1 VCGISGLINYNNALP
16 ESGHLIN
23 SMLSVLTHRGPDN
36 QSFVLTPHNH
46 FGHTRLSI
54 IDLSSGDQPIYNRDK
69 TVCTVFNGEIYNY
82 LELKSEHLANYPFYT
97 ESDTEVIVA
106 LYEKYGIDF
115 VGLLNGQF
123 AIALYDTRLNKTF
136 LIRDRVGIAPLFY
149 CSSNNNDDT
158 VYFASEVKS
167 LLATGQVSAGLN
179 TDAFFDFI
187 HLWSVLAPDTLF
199 AGINQVAPGCYLEID
214 KSGIVSKRYW
224 DFDFQPSDEL
234 SLDDAVEQLDVLL
247 GDAVKI
253 RLRSDVPVAAYL
265 SGGLDSTIILSYLVR
280 QGVNLETFSLTFD
293 DEQLNEERFQSEVI
307 QYFSTRH
314 HSFRADYQLIADNF
328 IKTIWHTESP
338 LFRTSPTPMMLL
350 SSEVHANNFKVV
362 LTGEGADE
370 VFGGYD
376 IFKEAKIRQFW
387 SRNPE
392 SSWRPLLLKKLYPY
406 LDFNKIS
413 STAYLKNAFGHNL
426 GQTDS
431 LLYAFNARANITSAV
446 KNFMLPDVKRQMGL
460 DLEARVQEHLP
471 IEPGQFDVF
480 NTAQYVEARTIM
492 AGYILSSQGDRMLMA
507 NSVEGRYP
515 FLDHR
520 VMEFAGR
527 LKNRFKMNGLN
538 EKFILKQLVRDRI
551 PISVLKRPKQPY
563 RSPDINALMHSKDNQ
578 LLDFLS
584 EDQLRKNALFD
595 PKKVSKLVNKA
606 IAGRAQSVK
615 DNMLFTTILS
625 SQIWMDKFI
634 QSN

>member
-1 VCGISGLINYNNALP
+1 MCGISGVISYNSALP
-16 ESGHLIN
+16 ESDHLIV
-23 SMLSVLTHRGPDN
+23 SMLSVLSHRGPDN

-54 IDLSSGDQPIYNRDK
+54 IDLKSGDQPIYNRDRS
-69 TVCTVFNGEIYNY
+69 VCTVFNGEIYNY
-82 LELKSEHLANYPFYT
+82 LELKNKYLSDYPFYT

-106 LYEKYGIDF
+106 LYDRFGIDF
-115 VGLLNGQF
+115 VHFLNGQF
-123 AIALYDTRLNKTF
+123 AIALYDTRLKKSF

-149 CSSNNNDDT
+149 HSCGDT

-167 LLATGQVSAGLN
+167 LLVTKQVPAKIN

-187 HLWSVLAPDTLF
+187 HLWTALAPDTLF
-199 AGINQVAPGCYLEID
+199 DDINQVPPGCYVEID
-214 KSGIVSKRYW
+214 KTGLSSKRYW
-224 DFDFQPSDEL
+224 DFDYQPSSEQ
-234 SLDDAVEQLDVLL
+234 SLDDAIGQLDELL
-247 GDAVKI
+247 EDAVKI

-265 SGGLDSTIILSYLVR
+265 SGGLDSTIILSYLTR
-280 QGVNLETFSLTFD
+280 QGADLETFSLTFD
-293 DEQLNEERFQSEVI
+293 DEQLNEESFQSEVI
-307 QYFSTRH
+307 RHFSTRH

-350 SSEVHANNFKVV
+350 SSEVHANNYKVV

-370 VFGGYD
+370 IFGGYD

-387 SRNPE
+387 SRSPE

-413 STAYLKNAFGHNL
+413 STAYLKNTFGRNL
-426 GQTDS
+426 DQTES
-431 LLYAFNARANITSAV
+431 LSYAFNARAQITSAV
-446 KNFMLPDVKRQMGL
+446 KNFLQPEIKRQMDL
-460 DLEARVQEHLP
+460 DIECRLQEHLP
-471 IEPGQFDVF
+471 ISAGQYGVF

-520 VMEFAGR
+520 VIEFAGR
-527 LKNRFKMNGLN
+527 LKNNYKMNGLN
-538 EKFILKQLVRDRI
+538 EKFILKQMVKERI
-551 PISVLKRPKQPY
+551 PESVLRRPKQPY

-584 EDQLRKNALFD
+584 EDQLRKNGLFD
-595 PKKVSKLVNKA
+595 PTKVSKLVNKA

-615 DNMLFTTILS
+615 DNMLFTNILS
-625 SQIWMDKFI
+625 TQIWVEKFI
-634 QSN
+634 QPY

>member
-1 VCGISGLINYNNALP
+1 VCGISGITNYNSALP
-16 ESGHLIN
+16 QSDRLID

-54 IDLSSGDQPIYNRDK
+54 IDLKSGDQPIYNHDR

-82 LELKSEHLANYPFYT
+82 LELKNEHLSDYPFYT

-106 LYEKYGIDF
+106 LYDKYGIDF
-115 VGLLNGQF
+115 VNLLNGQF
-123 AIALYDTRLNKTF
+123 AIALYDTRQNKTF

-149 CSSNNNDDT
+149 YADNGT
-158 VYFASEVKS
+158 VYFASEVKA
-167 LLATGQVSAGLN
+167 LLVTGKVPAKLN

-187 HLWSVLAPDTLF
+187 HLWSALTPDTLF
-199 AGINQVAPGCYLEID
+199 TDIKQVSPGCYVEID
-214 KSGIVSKRYW
+214 LNGVSAKRYW
-224 DFDFQPSDEL
+224 DFDFKPSNEQL
-234 SLDDAVEQLDVLL
+234 FDDAVEQLDQLL
-247 GDAVKI
+247 NDAVKI

-265 SGGLDSTIILSYLVR
+265 SGGLDSTIILSYLTR
-280 QGVNLETFSLTFD
+280 QGADLETFSLTFD
-293 DEQLNEERFQSEVI
+293 DAQLNEESFQSEVI
-307 QYFSTRH
+307 RYFSTRH
-314 HSFRADYQLIADNF
+314 HSYRTDYQLIADNF
-328 IKTIWHTESP
+328 VKTVWHTESP

-350 SSEVHANNFKVV
+350 SSEVHKNNFKVV

-370 VFGGYD
+370 IFGGYD

-406 LDFNKIS
+406 LDFKKIS
-413 STAYLKNAFGHNL
+413 SQAYLKNTFGHDLADTN
-426 GQTDS
+426 S
-431 LLYAFNARANITSAV
+431 LSYAFNARANITSAV
-446 KNFMLPDVKRQMGL
+446 KNFLQPDIRRQM
-460 DLEARVQEHLP
+460 DLNIELRLQEHLP
-471 IEPGQFDVF
+471 IAAGQFGVF

-520 VMEFAGR
+520 VIEFAGR
-527 LKNRFKMNGLN
+527 LKNSFKMNGLN
-538 EKFILKQLVRDRI
+538 EKYILKKLVKERI
-551 PISVLKRPKQPY
+551 PESVLKRPKQPY
-563 RSPDINALMHSKDNQ
+563 RAPDINALMQSKDNQ
-578 LLDFLS
+578 LLDYLS
-584 EDQLRKNALFD
+584 EDQLRKNDLFD
-595 PKKVSKLVNKA
+595 PLKVTKLVNKA
-606 IAGRAQSVK
+606 IKGRAQSVK
-615 DNMLFTTILS
+615 DNMLFTNILS
-625 SQIWMDKFI
+625 TQIWVEKFI

>member
-1 VCGISGLINYNNALP
+1 MCGISGLVNYKSALP
-16 ESGHLIN
+16 QSDHLIS

-36 QSFVLTPHNH
+36 QSFVLTSHNH

-54 IDLSSGDQPIYNRDK
+54 IDLKSGDQPIYNRDR
-69 TVCTVFNGEIYNY
+69 TICTVFNGEIYNY
-82 LELKSEHLANYPFYT
+82 LELKSEYLSDYPFYT

-123 AIALYDTRLNKTF
+123 AIALYDTRHNKTF
-136 LIRDRVGIAPLFY
+136 LIRDRIGIAPLFY
-149 CSSNNNDDT
+149 YSNDDT
-158 VYFASEVKS
+158 VYFASEIKS
-167 LLATGQVSAGLN
+167 LLVTGRVPARLN

-187 HLWSVLAPDTLF
+187 HLWSVLTPDTLF
-199 AGINQVAPGCYLEID
+199 TDINQVSPGCYVEID
-214 KSGIVSKRYW
+214 QNGISTKRYW
-224 DFDFQPSDEL
+224 DFDFQPSNEL
-234 SLDDAVEQLDVLL
+234 SLDDAIEQLDELL
-247 GDAVKI
+247 DDAVKI

-265 SGGLDSTIILSYLVR
+265 SGGLDSTIILSYLTR
-280 QGVNLETFSLTFD
+280 QGADLETFSLTFD
-293 DEQLNEERFQSEVI
+293 DEQLNEESFQSEVI
-307 QYFSTRH
+307 RYFSTRH

-370 VFGGYD
+370 IFGGYD

-392 SSWRPLLLKKLYPY
+392 SSWRPLLLKRLYPY
-406 LDFNKIS
+406 LDFNKIA
-413 STAYLKNAFGHNL
+413 STAYLKSTFGRNL

-431 LLYAFNARANITSAV
+431 LLYAFNTRANITSAV
-446 KNFMLPDVKRQMGL
+446 KNFMLPDIKRQMDL
-460 DLEARVQEHLP
+460 DLETRLQDHLP
-471 IEPGQFDVF
+471 IDSGQFGVF

-520 VMEFAGR
+520 VIEFAGR

-538 EKFILKQLVRDRI
+538 EKFILKQMVKERI
-551 PISVLKRPKQPY
+551 PESILRRPKQPY
-563 RSPDINALMHSKDNQ
+563 RSPDINALMHSIDNQ

-584 EDQLRKNALFD
+584 EDQLRKNGLFD
-595 PKKVSKLVNKA
+595 PAKVSKLVNKA

-615 DNMLFTTILS
+615 DNMLFTNILS
-625 SQIWMDKFI
+625 TQIWVEKFI
-634 QSN
+634 QPY